1 MKKIKMIVGALA
13 ITSLFVGCEEKTERA
28 SFEEGLKALGIPTA
42 EEVQNQQETNKT
54 TIKGISDPY
63 WLPYE
68 TTEEVEDEP
77 YHTPDT
83 ITEEVDNEPY
93 YTPDTTTE
101 EVDNEPYYTPDTTT
115 EEVTEVQEQ
124 IVEKVERFIEDEYN
138 IALED
143 LVYLNDIVLGDGKTV
158 HVFVNLRAYGEN
170 NVVDLYFKTLDGFEI
185 GQISYNGGYAIYN
198 GSANTVYVDLNEM
211 NKLSDPLMSIKT
223 TADMKYNPALQEW
236 EEKKA
241 KQHFTPINQP

>member
-13 ITSLFVGCEEKTERA
+13 IASLFVGCEEKTERA

-42 EEVQNQQETNKT
+42 EEVQNQHQQETDKT
-54 TIKGISDPY
+54 TIKGLSDPY

-83 ITEEVDNEPY
+83 TTKEVKDEPY
-93 YTPDTTTE
+93 RI
-101 EVDNEPYYTPDTTT
+101 PDTTT

-138 IALED
+138 VALED
-143 LVYLNDIVLGDGKTV
+143 LVYLNDIVLGDGKAV

-170 NVVDLYFKTLDGFEI
+170 NVIDLYFKTLDGFEI
-185 GQISYNGGYAIYN
+185 GQISYNGGYAIYY
-198 GSANTVYVDLNEM
+198 GSTNTVYVDLNEM

-223 TADMKYNPALQEW
+223 TADMKYNPALKEW
-236 EEKKA
+236 EERKA
-241 KQHFTPINQP
+241 RRNSMQN

>member
-1 MKKIKMIVGALA
+1 MKKIKMIVGTLA
-13 ITSLFVGCEEKTERA
+13 IASLFVGCDEKVERA
-28 SFEEGLKALGIPTA
+28 SFEDGLKALGIPTA
-42 EEVQNQQETNKT
+42 EEVQNKCQQETDKT

-77 YHTPDT
+77 YHTP
-83 ITEEVDNEPY
+83 N
-93 YTPDTTTE
+93 TTTE
-101 EVDNEPYYTPDTTT
+101 EVDSEPYYTPDTTT

-185 GQISYNGGYAIYN
+185 GQISYNGGYAIYY
-198 GSANTVYVDLNEM
+198 GSTNTVYVDLNEM

-223 TADMKYNPALQEW
+223 TADMKYNPALKEW
-236 EEKKA
+236 EERKA
-241 KQHFTPINQP
+241 RRNSMQN

>member
-1 MKKIKMIVGALA
+1 MKKIKMIVGTLA
-13 ITSLFVGCEEKTERA
+13 IASLFVGCDEKVERA
-28 SFEEGLKALGIPTA
+28 SFEDGLKALGIPTA
-42 EEVQNQQETNKT
+42 EEVQNKCQQETDKT

-77 YHTPDT
+77 YHTP
-83 ITEEVDNEPY
+83 N
-93 YTPDTTTE
+93 TTTE
-101 EVDNEPYYTPDTTT
+101 EVDSEPYYTPDTTT

-185 GQISYNGGYAIYN
+185 GQISYNGGYAIYY
-198 GSANTVYVDLNEM
+198 GSTNTVYVDLNEM
-211 NKLSDPLMSIKT
+211 NKLSDPLMSVKT
-223 TADMKYNPALQEW
+223 TADMKYNPALKEW
-236 EEKKA
+236 EERKA
-241 KQHFTPINQP
+241 RRNSMQN

>member
-13 ITSLFVGCEEKTERA
+13 IASLFVGCEEKTERA

-42 EEVQNQQETNKT
+42 EEVQNQHQQETDKT
-54 TIKGISDPY
+54 TIKGLSDPY

-77 YHTPDT
+77 YHA
-83 ITEEVDNEPY
+83 
-93 YTPDTTTE
+93 PDTTTE
-101 EVDNEPYYTPDTTT
+101 EVNNEPYRVPDTTT

-138 IALED
+138 VALED
-143 LVYLNDIVLGDGKTV
+143 LVYLNDIVLGDGKAV

-170 NVVDLYFKTLDGFEI
+170 NVIDLYFKTLDGFEI
-185 GQISYNGGYAIYN
+185 GQISYNGGYAIYY
-198 GSANTVYVDLNEM
+198 GSINTVYVDLNEM
-211 NKLSDPLMSIKT
+211 NKLSDPLMSVKT
-223 TADMKYNPALQEW
+223 TADMKYNPALKEW
-236 EEKKA
+236 EERKA
-241 KQHFTPINQP
+241 RRNSMQN

>member
-13 ITSLFVGCEEKTERA
+13 IASLFVGCEEKTERA

-42 EEVQNQQETNKT
+42 EEVQNQHQQETDKT
-54 TIKGISDPY
+54 TIKGLSDPY

-77 YHTPDT
+77 YHAPD
-83 ITEEVDNEPY
+83 I
-93 YTPDTTTE
+93 TTE
-101 EVDNEPYYTPDTTT
+101 EVNNKPYHAPDTTT

-138 IALED
+138 VALED
-143 LVYLNDIVLGDGKTV
+143 LVYLNDIVLGDGKAV

-170 NVVDLYFKTLDGFEI
+170 NVIDLYFKTLDGFEI
-185 GQISYNGGYAIYN
+185 GQISYNGGYAIYY
-198 GSANTVYVDLNEM
+198 GSTNTVYVDLNEM
-211 NKLSDPLMSIKT
+211 NKLSDPLMSVKT
-223 TADMKYNPALQEW
+223 TADMKYNPALKEW
-236 EEKKA
+236 EERKA
-241 KQHFTPINQP
+241 RRNSMQN

>member
-13 ITSLFVGCEEKTERA
+13 IASLFVGCEEKTERA

-42 EEVQNQQETNKT
+42 EEVQNQHQQETDKT
-54 TIKGISDPY
+54 TIKGLSDPY

-83 ITEEVDNEPY
+83 TTKEVEDEPY
-93 YTPDTTTE
+93 CVPDA
-101 EVDNEPYYTPDTTT
+101 TT

-138 IALED
+138 VALED
-143 LVYLNDIVLGDGKTV
+143 LVYLNDIVLGDGKAV

-170 NVVDLYFKTLDGFEI
+170 NVIDLYFKTLDGFEI
-185 GQISYNGGYAIYN
+185 GQISYNGGYAIYY
-198 GSANTVYVDLNEM
+198 GSTNTVYVDLNEM
-211 NKLSDPLMSIKT
+211 NKLSDPLMSVKT
-223 TADMKYNPALQEW
+223 TADMKYNPALKEW
-236 EEKKA
+236 EERKA
-241 KQHFTPINQP
+241 RRNSMQN

>member
-13 ITSLFVGCEEKTERA
+13 IASLFVGCEEKTERA

-42 EEVQNQQETNKT
+42 EEVQNQHQQETDKT
-54 TIKGISDPY
+54 TIKGLSDPY

-68 TTEEVEDEP
+68 TTEEVED
-77 YHTPDT
+77 
-83 ITEEVDNEPY
+83 
-93 YTPDTTTE
+93 
-101 EVDNEPYYTPDTTT
+101 EPYYTPDTTT

-138 IALED
+138 VALED

-158 HVFVNLRAYGEN
+158 HVFVNLRAYGESN
-170 NVVDLYFKTLDGFEI
+170 MIDLYFKTLDGFEI
-185 GQISYNGGYAIYN
+185 GQISYNGGYAIYY
-198 GSANTVYVDLNEM
+198 GSTNTVYVDLNEM

-223 TADMKYNPALQEW
+223 TADMKYNPALKEW
-236 EEKKA
+236 EERKA
-241 KQHFTPINQP
+241 RRNSMQN

>member
-1 MKKIKMIVGALA
+1 MKKIKMIVGTLA
-13 ITSLFVGCEEKTERA
+13 IASLFVGCDEKTERA

-68 TTEEVEDEP
+68 TTEEVGDEP

-83 ITEEVDNEPY
+83 TTKEVEDEPY
-93 YTPDTTTE
+93 CVPDA
-101 EVDNEPYYTPDTTT
+101 TT

-138 IALED
+138 VALED
-143 LVYLNDIVLGDGKTV
+143 LVYLNDIVLGDGKAV

-170 NVVDLYFKTLDGFEI
+170 NMIDLYFKTLDGFEI
-185 GQISYNGGYAIYN
+185 GQISYNGGYAIYY
-198 GSANTVYVDLNEM
+198 GSTNTVYVDLNEM
-211 NKLSDPLMSIKT
+211 NKLSDPLMSVKT
-223 TADMKYNPALQEW
+223 TADMKYNPALKEW
-236 EEKKA
+236 EERKA
-241 KQHFTPINQP
+241 RRNSMQN

>member
-13 ITSLFVGCEEKTERA
+13 IASLFVGCEEKTERA

-42 EEVQNQQETNKT
+42 EEVQNQHQQETDKT
-54 TIKGISDPY
+54 TIKGLSDPY

-77 YHTPDT
+77 H
-83 ITEEVDNEPY
+83 

-101 EVDNEPYYTPDTTT
+101 EVKDEPYRVPDTTT

-138 IALED
+138 VALED
-143 LVYLNDIVLGDGKTV
+143 LVYLNDIVLGDGKAV
-158 HVFVNLRAYGEN
+158 HVFVNLRAYGESN
-170 NVVDLYFKTLDGFEI
+170 MIDLYFKTLDGFEI
-185 GQISYNGGYAIYN
+185 GQISYNGGYAIYY
-198 GSANTVYVDLNEM
+198 GSTNTVYVDLNEM

-223 TADMKYNPALQEW
+223 TADMKYNPALKEW
-236 EEKKA
+236 EERKA
-241 KQHFTPINQP
+241 RRNSMQN

>member
-13 ITSLFVGCEEKTERA
+13 IASLFVGCDERVERA

-42 EEVQNQQETNKT
+42 EEVQNKCQQETDKT
-54 TIKGISDPY
+54 TIKGLSDPY

-77 YHTPDT
+77 H
-83 ITEEVDNEPY
+83 

-101 EVDNEPYYTPDTTT
+101 EVKDEPYRVPDTTT

-138 IALED
+138 VALED
-143 LVYLNDIVLGDGKTV
+143 LVYLNDIVLGDGKAV

-170 NVVDLYFKTLDGFEI
+170 NVIDLYFKTLDGFEI
-185 GQISYNGGYAIYN
+185 GQISYNGGYAIYY
-198 GSANTVYVDLNEM
+198 GSTNTVYVDLNEM

-223 TADMKYNPALQEW
+223 TADMKYNPALKEW
-236 EEKKA
+236 EERKA
-241 KQHFTPINQP
+241 RRNSMQN

>member
-13 ITSLFVGCEEKTERA
+13 IASLFVGCEEKTERA

-42 EEVQNQQETNKT
+42 EEIQNQHQQETDKT
-54 TIKGISDPY
+54 TIKGLSDPY

-83 ITEEVDNEPY
+83 
-93 YTPDTTTE
+93 TTE
-101 EVDNEPYYTPDTTT
+101 EVEDEPYCVPDATT

-138 IALED
+138 VALED
-143 LVYLNDIVLGDGKTV
+143 LVYLNDIVLGDGKAV

-170 NVVDLYFKTLDGFEI
+170 NVIDLYFKTLDGFEI
-185 GQISYNGGYAIYN
+185 GQISYNGGYAIYY
-198 GSANTVYVDLNEM
+198 GSTNTVYVDLNEM
-211 NKLSDPLMSIKT
+211 NKLSDPLMSVKT
-223 TADMKYNPALQEW
+223 TADMKYNPALKEW
-236 EEKKA
+236 EERKA
-241 KQHFTPINQP
+241 RRNSMQN

>member
-1 MKKIKMIVGALA
+1 MKKIKMIVGTLA
-13 ITSLFVGCEEKTERA
+13 IASLFVGCDEKVERA

-77 YHTPDT
+77 YHTP
-83 ITEEVDNEPY
+83 N
-93 YTPDTTTE
+93 TTTE

-138 IALED
+138 VALED
-143 LVYLNDIVLGDGKTV
+143 LVYLNDIVLGDGKAV
-158 HVFVNLRAYGEN
+158 HVFVNLRVYGEN
-170 NVVDLYFKTLDGFEI
+170 NVIDLYFKTLDGFEI
-185 GQISYNGGYAIYN
+185 GQISYNGGYAIYY
-198 GSANTVYVDLNEM
+198 GSTNTVYVDLNEM
-211 NKLSDPLMSIKT
+211 NKLSDPLMSVKT
-223 TADMKYNPALQEW
+223 TADMKYNPALKEW
-236 EEKKA
+236 EERKA
-241 KQHFTPINQP
+241 RRNSMQN

>member
-13 ITSLFVGCEEKTERA
+13 IASLFVGCEEKTERA

-54 TIKGISDPY
+54 TIKGLSDPY

-77 YHTPDT
+77 YHA
-83 ITEEVDNEPY
+83 
-93 YTPDTTTE
+93 PDTTTE
-101 EVDNEPYYTPDTTT
+101 EVNNKPYHAPDTTT

-138 IALED
+138 VALED
-143 LVYLNDIVLGDGKTV
+143 LVYLNDIVLGDGKAV

-185 GQISYNGGYAIYN
+185 GQISYNGGYAIYY
-198 GSANTVYVDLNEM
+198 GSTNTVYVDLNEM
-211 NKLSDPLMSIKT
+211 NKLSDPLMSVKT
-223 TADMKYNPALQEW
+223 TADMKYNPALKEW
-236 EEKKA
+236 EERKA
-241 KQHFTPINQP
+241 RRNSMQN

>member
-1 MKKIKMIVGALA
+1 MKKIKMIVGTLA
-13 ITSLFVGCEEKTERA
+13 IASLFVGCEEKTERA

-42 EEVQNQQETNKT
+42 EEVQNQHQQETDKT
-54 TIKGISDPY
+54 TIKGLSDPY

-83 ITEEVDNEPY
+83 TTKEVEDEPY
-93 YTPDTTTE
+93 RI
-101 EVDNEPYYTPDTTT
+101 PDTTT

-138 IALED
+138 VALED

-158 HVFVNLRAYGEN
+158 HVFVNLRAYGESN
-170 NVVDLYFKTLDGFEI
+170 MIDLYFKTLDGFEI
-185 GQISYNGGYAIYN
+185 GQISYNGGYAIYY
-198 GSANTVYVDLNEM
+198 GSTNTVYVDLNEM
-211 NKLSDPLMSIKT
+211 NKLSDPLMSVKT
-223 TADMKYNPALQEW
+223 TADMKYNPALKEW
-236 EEKKA
+236 EERKA
-241 KQHFTPINQP
+241 RRNSMQN

>member
-13 ITSLFVGCEEKTERA
+13 IASLFVGCDEKVERA
-28 SFEEGLKALGIPTA
+28 SFEDGLKALGIPTA
-42 EEVQNQQETNKT
+42 EEVQNKYQQETDKT
-54 TIKGISDPY
+54 TIKGLSDPY

-83 ITEEVDNEPY
+83 TTEKVEDEPY
-93 YTPDTTTE
+93 YTS
-101 EVDNEPYYTPDTTT
+101 DTTT

-138 IALED
+138 VALED
-143 LVYLNDIVLGDGKTV
+143 LVYLNDIVLGDGKAV

-170 NVVDLYFKTLDGFEI
+170 NVIDLYFKTLDGFEI
-185 GQISYNGGYAIYN
+185 GQISYNGGYAIYY
-198 GSANTVYVDLNEM
+198 GSTNTVYVDLNEM

-223 TADMKYNPALQEW
+223 TADMKYNPALKEW
-236 EEKKA
+236 EERKA
-241 KQHFTPINQP
+241 RRNSMQN

>member
-13 ITSLFVGCEEKTERA
+13 IASLFVGCDEKVERA
-28 SFEEGLKALGIPTA
+28 SFEDGLKALGIPTA
-42 EEVQNQQETNKT
+42 EEIQNKCQQETDKT
-54 TIKGISDPY
+54 TIKGLSDPY

-68 TTEEVEDEP
+68 TTEEVEDKP
-77 YHTPDT
+77 YH
-83 ITEEVDNEPY
+83 
-93 YTPDTTTE
+93 TPDTTTE
-101 EVDNEPYYTPDTTT
+101 EVVDEPYYTLDTTT
-115 EEVTEVQEQ
+115 EEVVEVPKQ

-138 IALED
+138 VSLED

-158 HVFVNLRAYGEN
+158 HVFANLRAYGEN
-170 NVVDLYFKTLDGFEI
+170 NVIDLYFKTLDGFEI

-223 TADMKYNPALQEW
+223 TADMKYNPALKEW

-241 KQHFTPINQP
+241 NQHFTPINQP

>member
-13 ITSLFVGCEEKTERA
+13 IASLFVGCDEKVERA
-28 SFEEGLKALGIPTA
+28 SFEDGLKALGIPTA
-42 EEVQNQQETNKT
+42 EEVQNKCQQETDKT
-54 TIKGISDPY
+54 TIKGLSDPY
-63 WLPYE
+63 WLPYK

-83 ITEEVDNEPY
+83 TTEKVEDEPY
-93 YTPDTTTE
+93 YTS
-101 EVDNEPYYTPDTTT
+101 DTTT

-158 HVFVNLRAYGEN
+158 HVFVNLRVYGEN
-170 NVVDLYFKTLDGFEI
+170 NMIDLYFKTLDGFEI

-198 GSANTVYVDLNEM
+198 GSTNTVYVDLNEM

-223 TADMKYNPALQEW
+223 TADMKYNPALKEW
-236 EEKKA
+236 EERKA
-241 KQHFTPINQP
+241 RRNSMQN

>member
-13 ITSLFVGCEEKTERA
+13 IASLFVGCEEKTERA

-42 EEVQNQQETNKT
+42 EEVQNQHQQETDKT
-54 TIKGISDPY
+54 TIKGLSDPY

-77 YHTPDT
+77 YHA
-83 ITEEVDNEPY
+83 
-93 YTPDTTTE
+93 PDTTTE
-101 EVDNEPYYTPDTTT
+101 EVDNEPYRVPDTTT

-138 IALED
+138 VALED
-143 LVYLNDIVLGDGKTV
+143 LVYLNDIILGDGKAV

-170 NVVDLYFKTLDGFEI
+170 NVIDLYFKTLDGFEI
-185 GQISYNGGYAIYN
+185 GQISYNGGYAIYY
-198 GSANTVYVDLNEM
+198 GSTNTVYVDLNEM
-211 NKLSDPLMSIKT
+211 NKLSDPLMSVKT
-223 TADMKYNPALQEW
+223 TADMKYNPALKEW
-236 EEKKA
+236 EERKA
-241 KQHFTPINQP
+241 RRNSMQN

>member
-13 ITSLFVGCEEKTERA
+13 IASLFVGCDEKVERA
-28 SFEEGLKALGIPTA
+28 NFEDGLKALGIPTA
-42 EEVQNQQETNKT
+42 EEVQNQHQQETDKT
-54 TIKGISDPY
+54 TIKGLSDPY

-77 YHTPDT
+77 H
-83 ITEEVDNEPY
+83 

-101 EVDNEPYYTPDTTT
+101 EVKDEPYRVPDTTT

-138 IALED
+138 VALED
-143 LVYLNDIVLGDGKTV
+143 LVYLNDIVLGDGKAV

-170 NVVDLYFKTLDGFEI
+170 NVIDLYFKTLDGFEI
-185 GQISYNGGYAIYN
+185 GQISYNGGYAIYY
-198 GSANTVYVDLNEM
+198 GSTNTVYVDLNEM

-223 TADMKYNPALQEW
+223 TADMKYNPALKEW
-236 EEKKA
+236 EERKA
-241 KQHFTPINQP
+241 RRNSMQN

>member
-13 ITSLFVGCEEKTERA
+13 IASLFVGCEEKTERA

-42 EEVQNQQETNKT
+42 EEVQNQHQQETDKT
-54 TIKGISDPY
+54 TIKGLSDPY

-83 ITEEVDNEPY
+83 TTEKVEDEPY
-93 YTPDTTTE
+93 RI
-101 EVDNEPYYTPDTTT
+101 PDTTT

-138 IALED
+138 VALED
-143 LVYLNDIVLGDGKTV
+143 LVYLNDIVLGDGKAV

-170 NVVDLYFKTLDGFEI
+170 NVIDLYFKTLDGFEI
-185 GQISYNGGYAIYN
+185 GQISYNGGYAIYY
-198 GSANTVYVDLNEM
+198 GSTNTVYVDLNEM
-211 NKLSDPLMSIKT
+211 NKLSDPLMSVKT
-223 TADMKYNPALQEW
+223 TADMKYNPALKEW
-236 EEKKA
+236 EERKA
-241 KQHFTPINQP
+241 RRNSMQN

>member
-13 ITSLFVGCEEKTERA
+13 IASLFVGCEEKTEHA

-42 EEVQNQQETNKT
+42 EEVQNQHQQETDKT
-54 TIKGISDPY
+54 TIKGLSDPY

-77 YHTPDT
+77 YHA
-83 ITEEVDNEPY
+83 
-93 YTPDTTTE
+93 PDTTTK
-101 EVDNEPYYTPDTTT
+101 EVKDEPYRVPDTTT

-138 IALED
+138 VALED
-143 LVYLNDIVLGDGKTV
+143 LVYLNDIVLGDGKAV

-170 NVVDLYFKTLDGFEI
+170 NVIDLYFKTLDGFEI
-185 GQISYNGGYAIYN
+185 GQISYNGGYAIYY
-198 GSANTVYVDLNEM
+198 GSTNTVYVDLNEM
-211 NKLSDPLMSIKT
+211 NKLSDPLMSVKT
-223 TADMKYNPALQEW
+223 TADMKYNPALKEW
-236 EEKKA
+236 EERKA
-241 KQHFTPINQP
+241 RRNSMQN

>member
-13 ITSLFVGCEEKTERA
+13 IASLFVGCEEKTERA

-42 EEVQNQQETNKT
+42 EEVQNQHQQETDKT
-54 TIKGISDPY
+54 TIKGLSDPY

-68 TTEEVEDEP
+68 TTEEVEDKP

-83 ITEEVDNEPY
+83 TTKEVKDEPY
-93 YTPDTTTE
+93 R
-101 EVDNEPYYTPDTTT
+101 VPDTTT

-138 IALED
+138 VALED
-143 LVYLNDIVLGDGKTV
+143 LVYLNDIVLGDGKAV

-170 NVVDLYFKTLDGFEI
+170 NVIDLYFKTLDGFEI
-185 GQISYNGGYAIYN
+185 GQISYNGGYAIYY
-198 GSANTVYVDLNEM
+198 GSTNTVYVDLNEM
-211 NKLSDPLMSIKT
+211 NKLSDPLMSVKT
-223 TADMKYNPALQEW
+223 TADMKYNPALKEW
-236 EEKKA
+236 EERKA
-241 KQHFTPINQP
+241 RRNSMQN

>member
-13 ITSLFVGCEEKTERA
+13 IASLFVGCEEKTERA

-42 EEVQNQQETNKT
+42 EEVQNQHQQETDKT
-54 TIKGISDPY
+54 TIKGLSDPY

-77 YHTPDT
+77 H
-83 ITEEVDNEPY
+83 

-101 EVDNEPYYTPDTTT
+101 EVKDEPYRIPDTTT

-138 IALED
+138 VALED
-143 LVYLNDIVLGDGKTV
+143 LVYLNDIVLGDGKAV

-170 NVVDLYFKTLDGFEI
+170 NVIDLYFKTLDGFEI
-185 GQISYNGGYAIYN
+185 GQISYNGGYAIYY
-198 GSANTVYVDLNEM
+198 GSTNTVYVDLNEM
-211 NKLSDPLMSIKT
+211 NKLSDPLMSVKT
-223 TADMKYNPALQEW
+223 TADMKYNPALKEW
-236 EEKKA
+236 EERKA
-241 KQHFTPINQP
+241 RRNSMQN